1 MADPCLPLKQALLF
15 LPPYIL
21 FLTGFRGPERA
32 LRTLDL
38 FWSIWFGP
46 DSSCLDSQASDTD
59 NKYYRKPYTVLGHI
73 YHSYAKIQPTM
84 CQVKISAGPHTC
96 DYNFSS
102 ILYVIDTV

>member
-59 NKYYRKPYTVLGHI
+59 NKYYRKPYTVLGNRGKQI
-73 YHSYAKIQPTM
+73 TYM
-84 CQVKISAGPHTC
+84 DNVKSLC
-96 DYNFSS
+96 RVLSS
-102 ILYVIDTV
+102 EP